1 MATVEISSSDFRG
14 KMGAFFDRADRGE
27 QIIIRR
33 RDKTSYTLTPV
44 HDEDEDNE
52 LTPEMIA
59 TIDRG
64 LESIRKGERGW
75 VYNSEEFKKK
85 FEL

>member
-1 MATVEISSSDFRG
+1 MI
-14 KMGAFFDRADRGE
+14 DRADRGE

-33 RDKTSYTLTPV
+33 RDKTSYTLTPL
-44 HDEDEDNE
+44 HDDDDDE

-75 VYNSEEFKKK
+75 VYSSEEFKKR
-85 FEL
+85 FGI